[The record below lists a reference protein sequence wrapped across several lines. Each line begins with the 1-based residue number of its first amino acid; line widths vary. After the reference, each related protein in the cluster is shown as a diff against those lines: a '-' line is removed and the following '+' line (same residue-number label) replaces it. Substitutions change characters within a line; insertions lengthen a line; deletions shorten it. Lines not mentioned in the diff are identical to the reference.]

1 METVGIGYDEIISF
15 RIGEKRFRIGGPY
28 EISSWMMDAR
38 WCEGADIG
46 YACLARLT
54 RSAGSITRNQVYV
67 SWYAYFQTVTYDLD
81 EMQPSSLPLASLPFP
96 SRVPPCVSRLQLAPS
111 YLINVF
117 LSFSP
122 HFPTVLLHL
131 NPFPRVVTHIFTQEG
146 RILLISNRNDS
157 IFPKQMTSTSVLSVK
172 WTRSRKFCKERIKG
186 RVNYVSIFYIV

>member
-122 HFPTVLLHL
+122 FPYRPAPFKSVPTRRDTHLHPRGKDPSYFQSKRFNFSETNDEHFS
-131 NPFPRVVTHIFTQEG
+131 PFGQMNAFEE
-146 RILLISNRNDS
+146 IL
-157 IFPKQMTSTSVLSVK
+157 
-172 WTRSRKFCKERIKG
+172 
-186 RVNYVSIFYIV
+186 